1 MNTVDLVQ
9 KSRGGEMLSRNELV
23 YLLNLPVDGEDTY
36 RVMAEAARVSK
47 EVSGGRAEVHAQ
59 FAVNLAPCPCDCL
72 FCSFAKTNKVFTS
85 ATEVTPEQAVAHAR
99 QFEKDGANAVYM
111 MTTATYP
118 FERFI
123 EMGKEVR
130 AHLKPETI
138 LIAMWGIRR
147 PKLRSSS
154 GMRGLPGCITPFD
167 CGKARIPVFLRKN
180 ANRASVI
187 FRRPVWWWA
196 PAWNRWDRSISM
208 KSWPI

>member
-138 LIAMWGIRR
+138 LIANVGDQT
-147 PKLRSSS
+147 PQTAVQLRDA
-154 GMRGLPGCITPFD
+154 GFAGVYHALRLREGTDTGLSPE
-167 CGKARIPVFLRKN
+167 KRK
-180 ANRASVI
+180 
-187 FRRPVWWWA
+187 
-196 PAWNRWDRSISM
+196 
-208 KSWPI
+208 